1 MIQLTDEIKKNK
13 LGQYIDASLYLI
25 HFDSRNLAI
34 VEGRPTVDTSGRKKQ
49 NVIGYYGSVKSA
61 LTKSMNI
68 VLKHHGCT
76 AELKE
81 MLHRIDSLEKR
92 IEELYGDLPM
102 MIKLLKGV
110 CHES

>member
-1 MIQLTDEIKKNK
+1 MIQLTDAIKTNK
-13 LGQYIDASLYLI
+13 LGNCIDASLYLV

-34 VEGRPTVDTSGRKKQ
+34 VEGKPTVDSSGRKKQ

-61 LTKSMNI
+61 LTKSINI
-68 VLKHHGCT
+68 TLKHHGST

-81 MLHRIDSLEKR
+81 MLQRIDSLERR

-110 CHES
+110 KDED